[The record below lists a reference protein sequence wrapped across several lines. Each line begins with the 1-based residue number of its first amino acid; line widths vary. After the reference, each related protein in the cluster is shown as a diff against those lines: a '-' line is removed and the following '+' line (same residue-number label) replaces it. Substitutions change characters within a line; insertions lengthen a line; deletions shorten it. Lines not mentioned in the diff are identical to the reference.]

1 LKIEDCRLLIISGP
15 TATGKT
21 NLAIKLAKLYNG
33 ELISADSRQL
43 YQGLDI
49 GTGKDHPKDTNI
61 HLIDIITPD
70 KSFSVAQYQ
79 KFAFQKIDEIHQEN
93 KLPIIVG
100 GTGQYIDAIVNPDK
114 ATYSIKPNP
123 FLRFFLNK
131 FPVSTLQKIYCLLD
145 KKSFLSLN
153 KLSMDQTIN
162 NSFLVDKNFNIILQ
176 GDPIVNM
183 TIQQEYVST
192 ISVFKEKK
200 QQ

>member
-1 LKIEDCRLLIISGP
+1 MKIEDCRLLIISGP

-79 KFAFQKIDEIHQEN
+79 KFAFQKIDEIHQKN
-93 KLPIIVG
+93 KLPIIVFDMNKPG
-100 GTGQYIDAIVNPDK
+100 NLLNVVQGLDVGT
-114 ATYSIKPNP
+114 
-123 FLRFFLNK
+123 
-131 FPVSTLQKIYCLLD
+131 
-145 KKSFLSLN
+145 
-153 KLSMDQTIN
+153 
-162 NSFLVDKNFNIILQ
+162 LV
-176 GDPIVNM
+176 
-183 TIQQEYVST
+183 TE
-192 ISVFKEKK
+192 
-200 QQ
+200 